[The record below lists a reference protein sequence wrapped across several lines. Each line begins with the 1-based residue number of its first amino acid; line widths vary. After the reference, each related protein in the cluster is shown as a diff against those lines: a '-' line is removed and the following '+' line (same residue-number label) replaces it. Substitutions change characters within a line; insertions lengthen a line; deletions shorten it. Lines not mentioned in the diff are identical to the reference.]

1 MVKVLQII
9 DSLHAGG
16 AERLAVNY
24 ANELNENQIDSHLCA
39 TRSEGPLL
47 ESLDVN
53 VGYIFL
59 NRKSTLDIAAIFR
72 LRSYISNHKINIIHA
87 HASSYFIS
95 TVVKL
100 LIPRVKIVWHD
111 HYGNSEFLEKRPV
124 KTLRLCSYQF
134 SQIFSVNPKLESWAK
149 NKLLCKNVR
158 YIKNF
163 PVLKIP
169 HTHLTELKGKDGK
182 RILCLANLRE
192 QKNHIRLLEAFKL
205 IIRSHPD
212 WTLHCIGKDF
222 EDDYSKLFFSKL
234 NEYGL
239 QNHVFFYNAKSDI
252 LNILQQGTIG
262 VLVSKS
268 EGLPL
273 ALLEYGLA
281 GLPVV
286 CTDVGNCGNLIPNG
300 SYGIL
305 IKNDNATLIAAA
317 INKFIEDENYR
328 TTSAKNFNLMTSE
341 NYSKERVIKEVV
353 KIYHKITTHNKS

>member
-24 ANELNENQIDSHLCA
+24 ANELNKNQIDSHLCA

-47 ESLDVN
+47 QSLDKK

-59 NRKSTLDIAAIFR
+59 NRKSTLDIAAVLR

-95 TVVKL
+95 TLIKL
-100 LIPRVKIVWHD
+100 LMPKLKIAWHD
-111 HYGNSEFLEKRPV
+111 HYGNSEFLEKRPTRV
-124 KTLRLCSYQF
+124 LRLCSRQF
-134 SQIFSVNPKLESWAK
+134 SHIFSVNPKLESWAK
-149 NKLLCKNVR
+149 NNLLCKNVR

-163 PVLKIP
+163 PVLKI
-169 HTHLTELKGKDGK
+169 TNTSLTELNGENGK
-182 RILCLANLRE
+182 RVLCLANLRE

-205 IIRSHPD
+205 IIEKHSE
-212 WTLHCIGKDF
+212 WTLHCVGKDF
-222 EDDYSKLFFSKL
+222 KDDYSELFFSKL

-239 QNHVFFYNAKSDI
+239 QGHVFFYNAKSDI
-252 LNILQQGTIG
+252 LNILQQSTIG
-262 VLVSKS
+262 ILVSKS

-281 GLPVV
+281 GLPIV
-286 CTDVGNCGNLIPNG
+286 CTDVGSCGELIPNS

-305 IKNDNATLIAAA
+305 IKNDDASNIAAA
-317 INKFIEDENYR
+317 LNKLIEDKNYR
-328 TTSAKNFNLMTSE
+328 TTSAKEFNLMVSK

-353 KIYHKITTHNKS
+353 RIYYKITNNKS